1 MPPGA
6 EDAAGH
12 KHNKSSSSP
21 PPAAVDFGP
30 ASGQKR
36 PPSPAHVLNRSSPE
50 SSTPPSTSDDAR
62 CTTDVTSSAAT
73 GTASGGERG
82 TDESTSS
89 RLLPCQYK
97 RRKVRDSPNG
107 DTDTSGTLTSTTSTE
122 GSERTATSTT
132 YVSSDRPE
140 AVQES
145 GGTTTTQVDSH
156 SSAQEEEP
164 ANGIAQNN
172 NELSYADALLQMQLE
187 VAEKREQ
194 LAAALLARQQRQE
207 RRQGQQYPYPES
219 QAEAEAVVSNIGIG
233 NTADTAAVGGQARQ
247 AAAAALANSLRPSLG
262 TVGGPSLTSSNLLRG
277 WQSAVSNTANPGGNT
292 SNPYYLPPSQQAAL
306 LASQYGTTCSPY
318 QQPSL
323 LAGLNLTTSATVA
336 TPATTNPALLRN
348 LTEAEILQHLQDRN
362 RRLQLSLVSGSS
374 LNDAALFARFQ
385 SGLSGSALSSYF
397 PSALGLPS
405 SGMASSL
412 PSAAAAE
419 SFHGILVG
427 QSGAPFP
434 ASRGQGSIRS
444 MAPPLPNISPAAT
457 KAPASQ
463 RITRSDGLVCL
474 SSGIPHYT
482 GRLILPMSVPDDPT
496 RLSTYLCFVRSDC
509 VEVFEA
515 TDRDVTMRLNSKLI
529 YPRQVGIRCRFCSH
543 IHHRDRSGRSTSFPS
558 SLSRIYQSLTMML
571 REHFP
576 AVSYAAW
583 Y

>member
-1 MPPGA
+1 M
-6 EDAAGH
+6 
-12 KHNKSSSSP
+12 
-21 PPAAVDFGP
+21 
-30 ASGQKR
+30 
-36 PPSPAHVLNRSSPE
+36 LNRSSPE
-50 SSTPPSTSDDAR
+50 SSTSPSTNDAR
-62 CTTDVTSSAAT
+62 STTDVTSSAAT
-73 GTASGGERG
+73 STASGIERG
-82 TDESTSS
+82 EDESTSS

-97 RRKVRDSPNG
+97 RRKIH
-107 DTDTSGTLTSTTSTE
+107 TSGTLTSTT
-122 GSERTATSTT
+122 ATSTA
-132 YVSSDRPE
+132 YGSSDRPE

-145 GGTTTTQVDSH
+145 TGTTTTQVDSH

-164 ANGIAQNN
+164 ANGIAQND
-172 NELSYADALLQMQLE
+172 NEPSYSDELRQIKSE
-187 VAEKREQ
+187 VAERREQ
-194 LAAALLARQQRQE
+194 LAAALLARQQRQQ
-207 RRQGQQYPYPES
+207 RQGQQHTYPGS
-219 QAEAEAVVSNIGIG
+219 QAEAAVSDIGIG
-233 NTADTAAVGGQARQ
+233 NASAAAAAAGQARQ

-262 TVGGPSLTSSNLLRG
+262 TVGSPSLTSSNLLG
-277 WQSAVSNTANPGGNT
+277 GLQSAVSNTANPGGNT

-306 LASQYGTTCSPY
+306 LVSQYGTSPY

-323 LAGLNLTTSATVA
+323 LAGLDLTTSAAVA
-336 TPATTNPALLRN
+336 TAATTNPALLRN

-362 RRLQLSLVSGSS
+362 RRLQLSLASGSS

-385 SGLSGSALSSYF
+385 SGLSGSALSSSF
-397 PSALGLPS
+397 PSALGLLS
-405 SGMASSL
+405 SGTASSL

-419 SFHGILVG
+419 SLHGILIG
-427 QSGAPFP
+427 QSGAPLP

-444 MAPPLPNISPAAT
+444 PAPPLPNISPAAT

-482 GRLILPMSVPDDPT
+482 GRLILPLSVPDDHT
-496 RLSTYLCFVRSDC
+496 RLSTYLCFVRSDY

-529 YPRQVGIRCRFCSH
+529 YPRQVGIRCRFCSQ
-543 IHHRDRSGRSTSFPS
+543 IHHRDRAGRSTSFPS

>member
-1 MPPGA
+1 M
-6 EDAAGH
+6 
-12 KHNKSSSSP
+12 
-21 PPAAVDFGP
+21 
-30 ASGQKR
+30 
-36 PPSPAHVLNRSSPE
+36 
-50 SSTPPSTSDDAR
+50 
-62 CTTDVTSSAAT
+62 
-73 GTASGGERG
+73 
-82 TDESTSS
+82 SS
-89 RLLPCQYK
+89 RLLPCQHK

-122 GSERTATSTT
+122 GSERAATTCRTT

-164 ANGIAQNN
+164 ANGIAQND
-172 NELSYADALLQMQLE
+172 NELSYADALRQMQLE
-187 VAEKREQ
+187 VAERREQ
-194 LAAALLARQQRQE
+194 LAAALLARQQRQQ
-207 RRQGQQYPYPES
+207 RQGQQHTYPGS
-219 QAEAEAVVSNIGIG
+219 QAEAAVSDIGIG
-233 NTADTAAVGGQARQ
+233 NASAAAAAAGQARQ

-262 TVGGPSLTSSNLLRG
+262 TVGSPSLTSSNLLG
-277 WQSAVSNTANPGGNT
+277 GLQSAVSNTANPGGNT

-306 LASQYGTTCSPY
+306 LVSQYGTSPY

-323 LAGLNLTTSATVA
+323 LAGLDLTTSAAVA
-336 TPATTNPALLRN
+336 TAATTNPALLRN

-362 RRLQLSLVSGSS
+362 RRLQLSLASGSS

-385 SGLSGSALSSYF
+385 SGLSGSALSSSF
-397 PSALGLPS
+397 PSALGLLS
-405 SGMASSL
+405 SGTASSL

-419 SFHGILVG
+419 SLHGILIG
-427 QSGAPFP
+427 QSGAPLP

-444 MAPPLPNISPAAT
+444 PAPPLPNISPAAT

-482 GRLILPMSVPDDPT
+482 GRLILPLSVPDDHT
-496 RLSTYLCFVRSDC
+496 RLSTYLCFVRSDY

-543 IHHRDRSGRSTSFPS
+543 IHRRDRAGRSTSFPS

>member
-1 MPPGA
+1 M
-6 EDAAGH
+6 
-12 KHNKSSSSP
+12 
-21 PPAAVDFGP
+21 
-30 ASGQKR
+30 
-36 PPSPAHVLNRSSPE
+36 
-50 SSTPPSTSDDAR
+50 
-62 CTTDVTSSAAT
+62 
-73 GTASGGERG
+73 
-82 TDESTSS
+82 SS
-89 RLLPCQYK
+89 RLLPCQHK

-122 GSERTATSTT
+122 GSERAATSTT

-164 ANGIAQNN
+164 ANGIAQND
-172 NELSYADALLQMQLE
+172 NELSYADALRQMQLE
-187 VAEKREQ
+187 VAERREQ
-194 LAAALLARQQRQE
+194 LAAALLARQQQQ
-207 RRQGQQYPYPES
+207 QGQQYPYPGS
-219 QAEAEAVVSNIGIG
+219 QAEAEAVVSDIGIG
-233 NTADTAAVGGQARQ
+233 NAADTAAAAGQARQ

-262 TVGGPSLTSSNLLRG
+262 TVGGPSLTSSNLLG
-277 WQSAVSNTANPGGNT
+277 GLQSAVSKAANPGGNT

-306 LASQYGTTCSPY
+306 LASQYGTSPY

-323 LAGLNLTTSATVA
+323 LAELNLTTSAA
-336 TPATTNPALLRN
+336 TAATTNPALLRN

-362 RRLQLSLVSGSS
+362 RRLQLSLASGSTLS
-374 LNDAALFARFQ
+374 DAALFARFQ

-397 PSALGLPS
+397 PPALGLPS

-434 ASRGQGSIRS
+434 ASTCRGQGSIRS
-444 MAPPLPNISPAAT
+444 AAPPLPNISPAAT

-482 GRLILPMSVPDDPT
+482 GRLILPLSVPDDPT

-543 IHHRDRSGRSTSFPS
+543 IHHRDRAGRSTSFPS